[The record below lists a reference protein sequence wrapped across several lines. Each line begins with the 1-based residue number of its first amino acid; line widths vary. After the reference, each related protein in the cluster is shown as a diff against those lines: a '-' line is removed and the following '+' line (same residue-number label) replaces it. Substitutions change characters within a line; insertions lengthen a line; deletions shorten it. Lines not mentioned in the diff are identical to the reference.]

1 MQHNMFLKSY
11 ISILSSQMN
20 EEASCWK
27 ELDVHDPGWD
37 YLNLHRKSLTL
48 FKESHNWIY
57 QRHILCQKFYF
68 MCFICLLRQGQLWET
83 KISVTWENRSLFIS
97 HVSVLGGCLNRAV
110 LLPSVILVACSPLAW
125 GSVLP
130 QGERG
135 KGRVKVEHQLLWIL
149 AKNFPTSFLVTF
161 QWRESSF
168 MI

>member
-1 MQHNMFLKSY
+1 M
-11 ISILSSQMN
+11 
-20 EEASCWK
+20 
-27 ELDVHDPGWD
+27 
-37 YLNLHRKSLTL
+37 SLTL

-57 QRHILCQKFYF
+57 QCHILCQKFYF

-135 KGRVKVEHQLLWIL
+135 KAEWKWSTNSYEFWPRISPHHFWSHSSGENLVSWSNCQGDWEISLDLYPAMIPIL
-149 AKNFPTSFLVTF
+149 IEGET
-161 QWRESSF
+161 
-168 MI
+168 